1 MFNVEEVCK
10 KAKAASYILASYTSE
25 QKNKMLEAVAVALE
39 ENKAEIL
46 KENAVDLKN
55 YTKQDSVFV
64 DRLTLTSERID
75 TMIEG
80 VRQIISLPD
89 PVGEVVESFTNKAGL
104 NLKRVRAP
112 LGVIAIIYEARPNVT
127 VDAAALC
134 LKSGNAVVLRGGKD
148 AICSN
153 RALYKVMESAIAKAG
168 FASDCVAFIDD
179 TSRDSSKVM
188 LGQGKYIDV
197 CIPRGGEG
205 LKRFVLENA
214 TMPVIASSGGNCHVY
229 VEKTADLEMAKNI
242 VFNAKT
248 QRPSVCNAAEHL
260 IVDEKIC
267 EKFLPMAYDVLTT
280 KNVEIVGDSRARE
293 VLPQIKAM
301 TDEDYGTEYE
311 AYKMSFAVVSGV
323 EEAVDMINKYSTNHS
338 DAIITTDEFAKNYFE
353 KNVDSACVY
362 VNASTRFTDGFEF
375 GLGAEMGISTQKLH
389 ARGPIAL
396 KELTS
401 VKYVIEGNGQIRK

>member
-1 MFNVEEVCK
+1 MFNVEDVCK
-10 KAKAASYILASYTSE
+10 KAKVASYILAGYTSE

-55 YTKQDSVFV
+55 YTKQNSVFI

-89 PVGEVVESFTNKAGL
+89 PVGEVVDSFTNKAGL

-153 RALYKVMESAIAKAG
+153 RALYKVMEGAIAKAG

-338 DAIITTDEFAKNYFE
+338 DAIITKDEFAKNYFE

>member
-1 MFNVEEVCK
+1 MFNVEDVCK
-10 KAKAASYILASYTSE
+10 KAKEASYILAGYTSE

-89 PVGEVVESFTNKAGL
+89 PVGEVVDSFTNKAGL

-153 RALYKVMESAIAKAG
+153 RALYKVMEGAIAKAG
-168 FASDCVAFIDD
+168 FASDCVAFIDY

-260 IVDEKIC
+260 IVDEAIC

-311 AYKMSFAVVSGV
+311 AYKMSFAVVNGV
-323 EEAVDMINKYSTNHS
+323 KEAVDMINKYSTNHS
-338 DAIITTDEFAKNYFE
+338 DAIITKDEFAKNYFE

>member
-1 MFNVEEVCK
+1 MIINLGMNWENFYRDNIV
-10 KAKAASYILASYTSE
+10 AYIKSLQENPLELVTLVIDLAIVIFLVYCFFRVVKGSRAW
-25 QKNKMLEAVAVALE
+25 QLIKGIVLLIVATWV
-39 ENKAEIL
+39 
-46 KENAVDLKN
+46 
-55 YTKQDSVFV
+55 S
-64 DRLTLTSERID
+64 
-75 TMIEG
+75 
-80 VRQIISLPD
+80 
-89 PVGEVVESFTNKAGL
+89 GL
-104 NLKRVRAP
+104 FNLKILNWILTGIMN

-153 RALYKVMESAIAKAG
+153 RALYKVMEGAIAKAG

-260 IVDEKIC
+260 IVDEAIC

-311 AYKMSFAVVSGV
+311 AYKMSFAVVNGV
-323 EEAVDMINKYSTNHS
+323 KEAVDMINKYSTNHS
-338 DAIITTDEFAKNYFE
+338 DAIITKDEFAKNYFE

>member
-10 KAKAASYILASYTSE
+10 KAKEASYILAGYTSE
-25 QKNKMLEAVAVALE
+25 QKNRMLEAVAVALE

-64 DRLTLTSERID
+64 DRLTLTGERID

-89 PVGEVVESFTNKAGL
+89 PVGEIVETFTNKAGL
-104 NLKRVRAP
+104 ELKRVRAP

-153 RALYKVMESAIAKAG
+153 RALYNVMRNAIAKAG
-168 FASDCVAFIDD
+168 MNPDCVAFIDD
-179 TSRDSSKVM
+179 ISRESSKDM

-205 LKRFVLENA
+205 LKHFVLENA

-260 IVDEKIC
+260 IVDEAIC
-267 EKFLPMAYDVLTT
+267 EKFLPMAYDALST
-280 KNVEIVGDSRARE
+280 KNVEIVGDERARK
-293 VLPQIKAM
+293 VLPKIGIM

-311 AYKMSFAVVSGV
+311 AYKMSFAVVNGV
-323 EEAVDMINKYSTNHS
+323 KEAVDMINKYSTNHS
-338 DAIITTDEFAKNYFE
+338 DAIITKDEFAKNYFE

-401 VKYVIEGNGQIRK
+401 VKYVIEGNGQVRT

>member
-1 MFNVEEVCK
+1 MFNVEDVCK
-10 KAKAASYILASYTSE
+10 KAKEASYILAGYTSE

-89 PVGEVVESFTNKAGL
+89 PVGEVVDSFTNKAGL

-153 RALYKVMESAIAKAG
+153 RALYKVMEGAIAKAG

-260 IVDEKIC
+260 IVDEAIC

-311 AYKMSFAVVSGV
+311 AYKMSFAVVNGV
-323 EEAVDMINKYSTNHS
+323 KEAVDMINKYSTNHS
-338 DAIITTDEFAKNYFE
+338 DAIITKDEFAKNYFE

>member
-1 MFNVEEVCK
+1 MFNVEDVCK
-10 KAKAASYILASYTSE
+10 KAKAASYILAGYTSE

-89 PVGEVVESFTNKAGL
+89 PVGEVVDSFTNKAGL

-153 RALYKVMESAIAKAG
+153 RALYKVMEGAIAKAG

-311 AYKMSFAVVSGV
+311 AYKMSFAVVNGV
-323 EEAVDMINKYSTNHS
+323 KEAVDMINKYSTNHS
-338 DAIITTDEFAKNYFE
+338 DAIITKDEFAKNYFE